1 MKSLPVPRTRR
12 AAVAAVALLG
22 LALAGCGNASP
33 SVVAYVGDEEIS
45 QSALESA
52 VAGVSSTLEEG
63 QTVSSEAVVNA
74 MIHGELSQQIAA
86 RANITITDADRDA
99 VLQASELA
107 PLVAV
112 PAAKP
117 VAYDV
122 ADQQIVS
129 QQVGPEA
136 YLQQVQQLPVKLN
149 PRYGVLDPAQKLVV
163 TGQSGS
169 LSQPAAGE
177 TP

>member
-12 AAVAAVALLG
+12 VAVAAVALLG

-33 SVVAYVGDEEIS
+33 AVVAYVGDEAIS
-45 QSALESA
+45 QSSVESA
-52 VAGVSSTLEEG
+52 VAGVSSTLEQG

-74 MIHGELSQQIAA
+74 MIHGALSEQIAA
-86 RANITITDADRDA
+86 RENIAITDADRDA

-107 PLVAV
+107 PLVAI

-122 ADQQIVS
+122 ADQQIVA

-136 YLQQVQQLPVKLN
+136 YLEQVQQLPVKLN
-149 PRYGVLDPAQKLVV
+149 PRYGVLDPGQKLIV

>member
-12 AAVAAVALLG
+12 VAVAAAALLG

-33 SVVAYVGDEEIS
+33 GVVAYVGDEAIS
-45 QSALESA
+45 ESAVDSA
-52 VAGVSSTLEEG
+52 VAGLSSTLQEG
-63 QTVSSEAVVNA
+63 QTVSPEAVVNA
-74 MIHGELSQQIAA
+74 MIHGALSEQIAA
-86 RANITITDADRDA
+86 RENIAITDADRDA

-122 ADQQIVS
+122 ADQQIVA

-136 YLQQVQQLPVKLN
+136 YLQQVQELPVKLN
-149 PRYGVLDPAQKLVV
+149 PRYGVLDPGQKLIV

-169 LSQPAAGE
+169 LSRPAAGE

>member
-1 MKSLPVPRTRR
+1 MKSLPLPRSRR
-12 AAVAAVALLG
+12 TAVAAGALLA
-22 LALAGCGNASP
+22 LALAGCGQASP
-33 SVVAYVGDEEIS
+33 GVVAYVGDQTIS
-45 QSALESA
+45 QSAVEQA
-52 VAGVSSTLEEG
+52 VAGLSSTLQEG

-74 MIHGELSQQIAA
+74 MIQGTIAEQIAA
-86 RANITITDADRDA
+86 QQQIPLTDADRDA

-107 PLVAV
+107 PLVAI

-117 VAYDV
+117 IAYDV
-122 ADQQIVS
+122 ADQQIVA

-149 PRYGVLDPAQKLVV
+149 PRYGVLDPGQKLIV

>member
-33 SVVAYVGDEEIS
+33 AVVAYVGDEAIS
-45 QSALESA
+45 QSSLESA
-52 VAGVSSTLEEG
+52 VAGVSSTLQEG
-63 QTVSSEAVVNA
+63 QTVSSQAVVNA
-74 MIHGELSQQIAA
+74 MIHGALAEQIAA
-86 RANITITDADRDA
+86 RENITITDADRDA
-99 VLQASELA
+99 VLQATELA
-107 PLVAV
+107 PLVAI

-117 VAYDV
+117 IAYDV
-122 ADQQIVS
+122 ADQQIVA
-129 QQVGPEA
+129 QQVGSDA
-136 YLQQVQQLPVKLN
+136 YLEQVQQLPVKLN
-149 PRYGVLDPAQKLVV
+149 PRYGVLDPGQKLIV

-169 LSQPAAGE
+169 LSQPAAGA

>member
-1 MKSLPVPRTRR
+1 MKSLPVPQARR
-12 AAVAAVALLG
+12 VAVAAAALLG

-33 SVVAYVGDEEIS
+33 GVVAYVGDEAIS
-45 QSALESA
+45 QSAVESA

-63 QTVSSEAVVNA
+63 QTVSAEAVVNA
-74 MIHGELSQQIAA
+74 MIHGALSEQIAA
-86 RANITITDADRDA
+86 RENIAITDADRDA

-122 ADQQIVS
+122 ADQQIVA

-136 YLQQVQQLPVKLN
+136 YLQQVQELPVKLN
-149 PRYGVLDPAQKLVV
+149 PRYGVLDPGQKLIV

-169 LSQPAAGE
+169 LSRPAAGE

>member
-12 AAVAAVALLG
+12 VALAAVALLG

-33 SVVAYVGDEEIS
+33 SVVAYVGDEAIS
-45 QSALESA
+45 QSAVDSA
-52 VAGVSSTLEEG
+52 VAGLSSTLQEG

-74 MIHGELSQQIAA
+74 MIHGALSEQIAA
-86 RANITITDADRDA
+86 RENITITDADRDA

-107 PLVAV
+107 PLVTV

-122 ADQQIVS
+122 ADQQIVA
-129 QQVGPEA
+129 QQVGPDA

-149 PRYGVLDPAQKLVV
+149 PRYGVLDPGQKLIV
-163 TGQSGS
+163 TGESGS
-169 LSQPAAGE
+169 LSRPAAGA

>member
-12 AAVAAVALLG
+12 AAVAAVAVLG
-22 LALAGCGNASP
+22 LALAGCGKASP
-33 SVVAYVGDEEIS
+33 AVVAYVGDETIS
-45 QSALESA
+45 QSALDSA
-52 VAGVSSTLEEG
+52 VAGLSSTLQEG

-74 MIHGELSQQIAA
+74 MIHGAISQQIAA
-86 RANITITDADRDA
+86 RENITITDADRDA
-99 VLQASELA
+99 VLQDSDLA

-112 PAAKP
+112 PAAKQ

-122 ADQQIVS
+122 ADQTIVA
-129 QQVGPEA
+129 QKVGPDA
-136 YLQQVQQLPVKLN
+136 YLAKVQQLPVKLN
-149 PRYGVLDPAQKLVV
+149 PRYGVLDPAQKLIV

-169 LSQPAAGE
+169 LSQPAAGA

>member
-33 SVVAYVGDEEIS
+33 AVVAYVGDEAIS
-45 QSALESA
+45 QSSLESA
-52 VAGVSSTLEEG
+52 VAGVSSTLQEG
-63 QTVSSEAVVNA
+63 QTVSSQAVVNA
-74 MIHGELSQQIAA
+74 MIHGALSEQIAA
-86 RANITITDADRDA
+86 RENIAITDADRDA

-129 QQVGPEA
+129 QQVGPDA

-149 PRYGVLDPAQKLVV
+149 PRYGVLDPGQKLIV

-169 LSQPAAGE
+169 LSRPAAGE